1 MDATKSRTRFWN
13 LLFFFWIFGLTLGP
27 SPAGA
32 EEPTDLQLF
41 GKLQNTIIGVSEK
54 IKPCVVH
61 IEAFIRSQ
69 QKRIKVVGS
78 GILVNKDGYI
88 LTNSHVV
95 YQAEKIV
102 VTVPGSKKELEPTVI
117 GIDQLTDLAVLQLP
131 PAEKYDIS
139 FPAIGDSSK
148 VKVGEWVIAVGN
160 PYGLDGTVSFGIV
173 SAKGRNLDVGLL
185 SDFIQT
191 DAMIDPGSS
200 GGPLVNLNGEILGIN
215 TMGQGRGIGFTIP
228 IQTAMTIMQGFIAQG
243 SIERGWLGVQ
253 LQAFNRKLAAHLK
266 MANVTGVI
274 VTGIVQDSPA
284 EKSGMRVGD
293 IVASFDN
300 EPVEAETDE
309 DVKVFARTLSQAE
322 VGKVVEI
329 NLLRGQD
336 PLSVKAIIEK
346 QPQMS
351 SDEIETP
358 YGFNVM
364 DITPPI
370 YFGNR
375 LFSMVGMFVTFVDNG
390 SSAGEA
396 DLTPGDVIV
405 EIEGK
410 SVGNRKEFEAAITAV
425 EGRSR
430 FLVRFYRGKE
440 LRTGLLETRSES
452 KESNV
457 AQ

>member
-1 MDATKSRTRFWN
+1 MDATKSRLRFWN
-13 LLFFFWIFGLTLGP
+13 LLIFFWVLGLALGP
-27 SPAGA
+27 AAAGA

-69 QKRIKVVGS
+69 QKRVKVVGS
-78 GILVNKDGYI
+78 GILINKEGYI

-131 PAEKYDIS
+131 PTEKYDIS

-200 GGPLVNLNGEILGIN
+200 GGPLANLNGEILGIN

-266 MANVTGVI
+266 MTNVTGVI

-293 IVASFDN
+293 IITAFDN
-300 EPVEAETDE
+300 ESIEAETEE

-322 VGKVVEI
+322 VGKVVKIE
-329 NLLRGQD
+329 LLRGQN
-336 PLSVKAIIEK
+336 PLSIKATIEK

-375 LFSMVGMFVTFVDNG
+375 LFSMDGMFVTFVDNG
-390 SSAGEA
+390 SPAGEA

-405 EIEGK
+405 EIEGT
-410 SVGNRKEFEAAITAV
+410 SVRNRKEFEAAISTV
-425 EGRSR
+425 EGRAN
-430 FLVRFYRGKE
+430 FLVKFYRGKE
-440 LRTGLLETRSES
+440 LRIGLLETRSES